1 MHHFGAASVLDL
13 DKANERGKE
22 FLLMG
27 RKQMAKHRSFSSASF
42 RIVFSPLRCPSRAI
56 LHTPTKVLRALTV

>member
-27 RKQMAKHRSFSSASF
+27 RKQMAKHKLLFGQLQDCVLPSSLSFK
-42 RIVFSPLRCPSRAI
+42 VY
-56 LHTPTKVLRALTV
+56 TPHSHQGFRALTV